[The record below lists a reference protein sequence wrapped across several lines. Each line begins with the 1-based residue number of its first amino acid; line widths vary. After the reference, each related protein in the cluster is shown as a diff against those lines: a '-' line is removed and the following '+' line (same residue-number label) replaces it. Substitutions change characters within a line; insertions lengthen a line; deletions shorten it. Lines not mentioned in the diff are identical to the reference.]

1 MKILK
6 KYEKCIFCGSSKLKL
21 CKQQGYTNNFYTNS
35 IKKDLLLDEKIFK
48 KMKVHKCTNCQ
59 IIQNSPWFSEKI
71 SFKIFN
77 QIYGQ
82 HNRNW
87 QNVINFFKKGQIPDH
102 GKLFKI
108 LYNNLNIKSYC
119 EFNAPFMGL
128 MIDFFNKEY
137 NQNSSFYK
145 NIFNYSLRY
154 LSSRQ
159 VAGKNNKSK
168 LKKEIEG
175 QKCLKRLNDLKSK
188 INKKKV
194 IKKSLIVDNSYL
206 TWSYND
212 NYESVNSK
220 ALASELFDIEIEQF
234 NLVSKSQK
242 YDLFGIFNT
251 LDHTHQPRK
260 ILDYALNNSKYV
272 IIYCHSDENL
282 EKQHL
287 FSLTEKFI
295 SYLKKRKINCLNLT
309 SDIHKDLK
317 SKEIYVVC
325 SKFNKINL

>member
-1 MKILK
+1 
-6 KYEKCIFCGSSKLKL
+6 
-21 CKQQGYTNNFYTNS
+21 
-35 IKKDLLLDEKIFK
+35 
-48 KMKVHKCTNCQ
+48 
-59 IIQNSPWFSEKI
+59 
-71 SFKIFN
+71 
-77 QIYGQ
+77 
-82 HNRNW
+82 
-87 QNVINFFKKGQIPDH
+87 
-102 GKLFKI
+102 
-108 LYNNLNIKSYC
+108 
-119 EFNAPFMGL
+119 
-128 MIDFFNKEY
+128 
-137 NQNSSFYK
+137 
-145 NIFNYSLRY
+145 
-154 LSSRQ
+154 

-175 QKCLKRLNDLKSK
+175 QKYLKRLNDLKSK

-206 TWSYND
+206 NWSYND

-260 ILDYALNNSKYV
+260 ILDHALNNSKYV

-287 FSLTEKFI
+287 FSLSEKFI

-309 SDIHKDLK
+309 PDIHKDLK
-317 SKEIYVVC
+317 SEEIYIVC
-325 SKFNKINL
+325 SKFKKINL